1 MSSPTESV
9 LSKDLRLHMLRTM
22 LRIRAFEDRVAESYL
37 RGMTAGSMFHLSV
50 GEEAA
55 ATGMGC
61 AMKGGDWF
69 TTHHRG
75 HGIFI
80 ARGADLGR
88 MFAEVFGRIDGYC
101 KGKGGSMHIADV
113 SLGHMGANAIVGAN
127 IPISLG
133 GALSM
138 KYQGLPQ
145 ISVAFFG
152 DGALNQGVLYES
164 MNMAALWRL
173 PVVFAVVNNQYG
185 MGTRID
191 RASASLD
198 FTRRAETFGVHGVEV
213 DGMDVEKVWRAS
225 QELFEACRAG
235 AGPGFIIANAYR
247 FYGHGRKDPSPYR
260 SQEEEQR
267 WRARDPIEIERR
279 RLVDD
284 GVINEGDFDEMKQ
297 SVAEEIE
304 RAVAFAAASPEP
316 RPEELFTDVFVNEEA
331 GDGAHDLS

>member
-1 MSSPTESV
+1 MENKGLKMAGHKELFSNE
-9 LSKDLRLHMLRTM
+9 LRKKMLKEM
-22 LRIRAFEDRVAESYL
+22 MRIREFENGVAEAYL

-55 ATGMGC
+55 AVGMGF
-61 AMKGGDWF
+61 AMRQGDYF

-101 KGKGGSMHIADV
+101 KGKGGSMHIADIN
-113 SLGHMGANAIVGAN
+113 LGHMGANAIVGAN

-133 GALSM
+133 GGFAL
-138 KYQGLPQ
+138 KYQKRDG

-164 MNMAALWRL
+164 MNMAALWKL

-191 RASASLD
+191 RASASLRFVD
-198 FTRRAETFGVHGVEV
+198 RAESFGVKGVEV
-213 DGMDVEKVWRAS
+213 DAMDVEAVYLAS
-225 QELFEACRAG
+225 LELFDYVRRGE
-235 AGPGFIIANAYR
+235 GPGFIVANCYR

-260 SQEEEQR
+260 DKDEEERWKLRDPILNFKKLLEEEQVL
-267 WRARDPIEIERR
+267 AAGEFEK
-279 RLVDD
+279 
-284 GVINEGDFDEMKQ
+284 MQ
-297 SVAEEIE
+297 ASVREEIE
-304 RAVAFAAASPEP
+304 EAVKFAAASEVPSP
-316 RPEELFTDVFVNEEA
+316 KELYTNVYVDEV
-331 GDGAHDLS
+331 